1 VDKVFTGG
9 ATMIFKRPTYL
20 AKLIELRDNGIPKV
34 VTGVRR
40 SGKTYLLFDIY
51 RPYLLEQGV
60 KADHIV
66 SLDLSSIENI
76 ALRNPIELEKEVKK
90 RLKGDG
96 MNYVFIDEIT
106 LVDAVPNPAL
116 PKESQTEEN
125 QITFYEAVISLS
137 SLKNVDL
144 YITGS
149 NSKLLSK
156 DVATR
161 FRDRAIEIHVN
172 PLTFKEFYGGRGGD
186 KHEALAEYLRFGGL
200 PRTYLFSK
208 DEDRAA
214 YLNGL
219 FKTTY
224 LKDILERNKIERQD
238 VLDDLIDELY
248 STSGHTSNVHRLT
261 DTINSKLRAKM
272 SYNTV
277 KDYVGYLLDVYLFS
291 EVKTYDVKGKA
302 YFDSL
307 NKYYSVDVGLR
318 NAKLNY
324 RERDRGFTTETIVY
338 NALVVEGYSVDVGRV
353 VFTETNKEGKRVD
366 KASEIDFVLNLM
378 DRKVYLQV
386 FVDGREKEESEKKP
400 LLKTGDAFKKIIV
413 EDTSAPDGY
422 DEDGIYHLS
431 LLSLLLNPEQV
442 ASH

>member
-1 VDKVFTGG
+1 
-9 ATMIFKRPTYL
+9 MIFQRPTYL

-66 SLDLSSIENI
+66 SLDLSSIENT

-90 RLKGDG
+90 RLKEDG

-144 YITGS
+144 YVTGS

-161 FRDRAIEIHVN
+161 FRDRAVEIHVN
-172 PLTFKEFYGGRGGD
+172 PLTFKEFYLGRGGD
-186 KHEALAEYLRFGGL
+186 KHEALEEYLRFGGL

-219 FKTTY
+219 FRTTY
-224 LKDILERNKIERQD
+224 LKDILERNTVERQD

-277 KDYVGYLLDVYLFS
+277 KNYIGYLLDVYLFS

-324 RERDRGFTTETIVY
+324 RERDLGFTTETIVY
-338 NALVVEGYSVDVGRV
+338 NALIVEGYSVDVGRL

-386 FVDGREKEESEKKP
+386 FVDGREKEENEKKP

-442 ASH
+442 VSH

>member
-1 VDKVFTGG
+1 
-9 ATMIFKRPTYL
+9 MIFQRPTYL

-51 RPYLLEQGV
+51 RPYLLKQGV

-90 RLKGDG
+90 RLKDKG

-144 YITGS
+144 YVTGS

-172 PLTFKEFYGGRGGD
+172 PLTFKEFYLGRGGD
-186 KHEALAEYLRFGGL
+186 KREALEEYLRFGGL

-224 LKDILERNKIERQD
+224 LKDILERNKIEHQD

-261 DTINSKLRAKM
+261 GTINSKLRAKM
-272 SYNTV
+272 SYNTI
-277 KDYVGYLLDVYLFS
+277 KDYVSYLLDVYLFS

-324 RERDRGFTTETIVY
+324 RERDLGFTTETIVY
-338 NALVVEGYSVDVGRV
+338 NSLIAEGYSVDVGRV

-442 ASH
+442 VSH

>member
-1 VDKVFTGG
+1 
-9 ATMIFKRPTYL
+9 MIFQRPTYL

-90 RLKGDG
+90 RLKEDG

-144 YITGS
+144 YVTGS

-161 FRDRAIEIHVN
+161 FRDRAVEIH
-172 PLTFKEFYGGRGGD
+172 
-186 KHEALAEYLRFGGL
+186 GL
-200 PRTYLFSK
+200 SGSVTYLSK
-208 DEDRAA
+208 
-214 YLNGL
+214 
-219 FKTTY
+219 
-224 LKDILERNKIERQD
+224 
-238 VLDDLIDELY
+238 
-248 STSGHTSNVHRLT
+248 
-261 DTINSKLRAKM
+261 
-272 SYNTV
+272 NT
-277 KDYVGYLLDVYLFS
+277 
-291 EVKTYDVKGKA
+291 A
-302 YFDSL
+302 IC
-307 NKYYSVDVGLR
+307 SVDAGGVISALSLG
-318 NAKLNY
+318 
-324 RERDRGFTTETIVY
+324 TTIVKVSLGDWS
-338 NALVVEGYSVDVGRV
+338 ALCQVSVIAKSNDG
-353 VFTETNKEGKRVD
+353 
-366 KASEIDFVLNLM
+366 ASAL
-378 DRKVYLQV
+378 
-386 FVDGREKEESEKKP
+386 
-400 LLKTGDAFKKIIV
+400 T
-413 EDTSAPDGY
+413 
-422 DEDGIYHLS
+422 LS
-431 LLSLLLNPEQV
+431 LSDSDITLYQGESYVLAPTLRKDGATLEGSYSYASSDETFLSISSSGVMMYFLL
-442 ASH
+442 